1 MQKSYNQQKNRSI
14 YLLLLVLAVFVNF
27 STISTPFF
35 TDDPGL
41 YGSIVKQLIYKH
53 DFFQLFSYGK
63 DWLDKPHLP
72 FWFILISFKLLGIHT
87 WTYKLP
93 ALLCFL
99 LSLLYTYLLARKYY
113 SWQTAIMAV
122 LIVSTSLHIIM
133 SNTDVRAEPYLM
145 AFITGAIYHIACIEK
160 RFNGWHFFMAAL
172 LTAFAIMTKGI
183 FVIVAIYGALAGQLL
198 FKKRFGDIFQFRWIA
213 LLLLT
218 AVFTFPELYALYVQ
232 FDMHP
237 EKVVFGHQ
245 HVSGIK
251 WFLWDSQ
258 FGRFTNQGPINRKSG
273 SIFFFAH
280 TLLWAFAPW
289 CLLFY
294 YALIKQ
300 IKNLATG
307 IRLPEYYTLSGGLLL
322 LVLFSVSG
330 FQLPFYTNII
340 FPLFAIITADVCHK
354 HLPTK
359 AHEVFRLTA
368 QWFYIIVL
376 LIAIAVLH
384 FFMRPA
390 VLYYLIFEAII
401 YLILVTFIFKT
412 QRNRPVRVFMINCL
426 TILFACFYINTT
438 LYPIITAN
446 KAQLEAAADV
456 NELFT
461 DDYQVY
467 SLKDQNNIFQF
478 YCDKPVGLIPL
489 QQFATASVN
498 DKALFYADQE
508 SIDYL
513 NQHGIRFMV
522 VNTFWDYPQENI
534 LPAFI
539 NASTRQSTL
548 QKAYLIRKP

>member
-1 MQKSYNQQKNRSI
+1 
-14 YLLLLVLAVFVNF
+14 L
-27 STISTPFF
+27 
-35 TDDPGL
+35 
-41 YGSIVKQLIYKH
+41 
-53 DFFQLFSYGK
+53 
-63 DWLDKPHLP
+63 
-72 FWFILISFKLLGIHT
+72 
-87 WTYKLP
+87 
-93 ALLCFL
+93 
-99 LSLLYTYLLARKYY
+99 
-113 SWQTAIMAV
+113 
-122 LIVSTSLHIIM
+122 
-133 SNTDVRAEPYLM
+133 
-145 AFITGAIYHIACIEK
+145 
-160 RFNGWHFFMAAL
+160 
-172 LTAFAIMTKGI
+172 
-183 FVIVAIYGALAGQLL
+183 
-198 FKKRFGDIFQFRWIA
+198 
-213 LLLLT
+213 
-218 AVFTFPELYALYVQ
+218 PELYALYIQ
-232 FDMHP
+232 FDVHP
-237 EKVVFGHQ
+237 EKVVFGRQ
-245 HVSGIK
+245 HVSGIN

-307 IRLPEYYTLSGGLLL
+307 IRLPEYYTLSGGILL

-340 FPLFAIITADVCHK
+340 FPLFAIITADACHK

-390 VLYYLIFEAII
+390 SLYYLVLEAII
-401 YLILVTFIFKT
+401 YLILVAFIFKT
-412 QRNRPVRVFMINCL
+412 QKNRPVRVFMLNCL
-426 TILFACFYINTT
+426 TILFACYYVNTT
-438 LYPIITAN
+438 LYPIIVAN

-478 YCDKPVGLIPL
+478 YCDKPVNLIPL
-489 QQFATASVN
+489 QQFATASVSN
-498 DKALFYADQE
+498 KALFYADQE